1 MIRRTTALAALTLT
15 LTAGCAGDTTERA
28 TTPAPSTSPTASPV
42 AAGPPWYDDV
52 APAAA
57 ATTVGPKGSACTL
70 SMTFSV
76 PAKWKAKA
84 VKGGADFT
92 LGPAVPLCEIDA
104 KPAGHIGFLR
114 VWQITGAT
122 PLNPQDTV
130 DKYLAAFGDGAK
142 EQQYRRTKAGPLD
155 AFEATWTED
164 GERNRAILVSTLYG
178 KLMITLDGLDTEEFE
193 AMLPA
198 YQLAKSSANLPE

>member
-1 MIRRTTALAALTLT
+1 MIRRTTALAALTLA
-15 LTAGCAGDTTERA
+15 LTAGCAGAATERA
-28 TTPAPSTSPTASPV
+28 TTPAPSASPTTAPV
-42 AAGPPWYDDV
+42 TAGPPWYDDV

-57 ATTVGPKGSACTL
+57 ATTVGPKDSACTL

-76 PAKWKAKA
+76 PAQWKVEA
-84 VKGGADFT
+84 VTSGAEFT
-92 LGPAVPLCEIDA
+92 IGPAVPVCEIDA

-114 VWQITGAT
+114 VWRITGAT
-122 PLNPQDTV
+122 PLNPQETV
-130 DKYLAAFGDGAK
+130 DKYLAVFTSPK

-164 GERNRAILVSTLYG
+164 GERQRAILVSTLYG
-178 KLMITLDGLDTEEFE
+178 KLMITLGGLDTEEFE

-198 YQLAKSSANLPE
+198 YQLVKASADLPA

>member
-42 AAGPPWYDDV
+42 AAGPPWHDDV

-76 PAKWKAKA
+76 PAKWKVKA
-84 VKGGADFT
+84 VKGGADLK

-104 KPAGHIGFLR
+104 KPAGNIGFLR
-114 VWQITGAT
+114 VWQITGAA
-122 PLNPQDTV
+122 PLNPQVTV
-130 DKYLAAFGDGAK
+130 DKYLAAFNSPK

-164 GERNRAILVSTLYG
+164 GEPNRAILVSTLYG
-178 KLMITLDGLDTEEFE
+178 TLMVTLDGLDAEEFE
-193 AMLPA
+193 EMLPA
-198 YQLAKSSANLPE
+198 YQLAKSSADLPK

>member
-28 TTPAPSTSPTASPV
+28 TTPAPSSSPTASPV
-42 AAGPPWYDDV
+42 VAGPPWYDDV

-84 VKGGADFT
+84 VKGGADFQ

-104 KPAGHIGFLR
+104 KPAGNIGFLR
-114 VWQITGAT
+114 VWQITGGT

-130 DKYLAAFGDGAK
+130 DKYLAAFDGPK

-164 GERNRAILVSTLYG
+164 GEPNRAILVSTLYG

-198 YQLAKSSANLPE
+198 YQLAKSSANLPK